1 MRAALRQLSPELAG
15 VGFFMGSEQGKHIS
29 AVITFW
35 APPSEGP
42 PRIYLFLFSPKAV
55 SVLSNL
61 L

>member
-1 MRAALRQLSPELAG
+1 MRAALRQLSPELR
-15 VGFFMGSEQGKHIS
+15 VGSFMGSEQGKHIS

-35 APPSEGP
+35 APPSERP
-42 PRIYLFLFSPKAV
+42 PRIYLFLFSPKAL